1 MIPSCLER
9 IKENVQQIIT
19 LKLLMFLWQDGRHQM
34 VQMKLNI
41 LNSYNSQEN
50 KSLISYGCERLGF
63 QGFDVF
69 HPKCDWLSDHGL
81 LVLELLSQLII
92 CDDTHTNWWERPI
105 VFKIFS
111 FPPLEM
117 FNILW
122 NVGVKPDLMFMCLF
136 PISKGI
142 QKFLTA
148 REIKLKIKINWT
160 FEYLYLA
167 FPYSP
172 ALW

>member
-50 KSLISYGCERLGF
+50 KSLISYGCKGLGF

-69 HPKCDWLSDHGL
+69 PSE
-81 LVLELLSQLII
+81 V
-92 CDDTHTNWWERPI
+92 
-105 VFKIFS
+105 
-111 FPPLEM
+111 
-117 FNILW
+117 
-122 NVGVKPDLMFMCLF
+122 
-136 PISKGI
+136 
-142 QKFLTA
+142 
-148 REIKLKIKINWT
+148 
-160 FEYLYLA
+160 
-167 FPYSP
+167 
-172 ALW
+172 